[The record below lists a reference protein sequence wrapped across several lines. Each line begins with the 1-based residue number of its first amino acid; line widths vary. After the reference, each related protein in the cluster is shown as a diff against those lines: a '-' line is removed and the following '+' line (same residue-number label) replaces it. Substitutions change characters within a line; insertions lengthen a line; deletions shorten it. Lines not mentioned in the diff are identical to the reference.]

1 MMAAV
6 SYQNAPVG
14 SDDVEFEYD
23 VNKKGEVVMVEAQKR
38 QYYVT
43 RERQSYSLAFDYDIN
58 PNHRLTLQGIYNRRH
73 DWENRHRVTYK
84 DLDKQQDWTMKG
96 ICSNPPRSRQKE
108 EHPTT
113 ETPVWNYNRQ
123 WISV

>member
-43 RERQSYSLAFDYDIN
+43 RERQSYSWL
-58 PNHRLTLQGIYNRRH
+58 
-73 DWENRHRVTYK
+73 
-84 DLDKQQDWTMKG
+84 
-96 ICSNPPRSRQKE
+96 S
-108 EHPTT
+108 TT
-113 ETPVWNYNRQ
+113 TSTR
-123 WISV
+123 ITD